1 VRLEILLLWW
11 HSKQASSV
19 LSIFEI
25 STFAWPCATL
35 LVLALRLSTACQ
47 PVNMSLGNCVV
58 TTSRFFHPLH
68 VLLKKTKTSKT

>member
-1 VRLEILLLWW
+1 LALQ
-11 HSKQASSV
+11 SKHVSDHQVCYA
-19 LSIFEI
+19 FEI

-58 TTSRFFHPLH
+58 TTSRTFFHPLH